1 MMSAA
6 VVSSRSDEYRVRAA
20 ECLKRAQETRDFE
33 VKRQYEELAHQWLY
47 LAEQAETAT
56 VVEKG
61 QSMGRPHPCLKAR
74 QGGDRM
80 WSTARHP

>member
-47 LAEQAETAT
+47 LAEQAA
-56 VVEKG
+56 
-61 QSMGRPHPCLKAR
+61 A
-74 QGGDRM
+74 
-80 WSTARHP
+80 

>member
-47 LAEQAETAT
+47 LASANSGEFGPKAD
-56 VVEKG
+56 VSVKRILPLP
-61 QSMGRPHPCLKAR
+61 RPWFWC
-74 QGGDRM
+74 
-80 WSTARHP
+80 